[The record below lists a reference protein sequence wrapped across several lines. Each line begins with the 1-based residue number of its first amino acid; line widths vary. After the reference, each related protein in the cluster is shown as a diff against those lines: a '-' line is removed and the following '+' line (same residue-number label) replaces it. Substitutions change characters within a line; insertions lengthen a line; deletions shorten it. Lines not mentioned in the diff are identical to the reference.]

1 MYDPPKFASMG
12 NIAKR
17 KSQGRTVTYIPTP
30 LDYVDG
36 VKHADKV
43 IEKINNLDEG
53 TLGSFSIIL
62 A

>member
-17 KSQGRTVTYIPTP
+17 KSQGKTVTYIPTP

-43 IEKINNLDEG
+43 IRKD
-53 TLGSFSIIL
+53 
-62 A
+62 